1 MHEEFRRGEDQ
12 EGGGTRVGGGGTRRL
27 EGTRG
32 GGGATSRL
40 QEHYTNKN
48 ILAMGLY
55 IYMPI

>member
-40 QEHYTNKN
+40 QEHYTNKH
-48 ILAMGLY
+48 I
-55 IYMPI
+55 